1 MNFEEF
7 LDDEPKEPSSAI
19 PVDEEPSESVAE
31 EIVAEDSIDVQK
43 AVVEALAA
51 DKAEQAETIA
61 ALRAENAELRRNI
74 VELKKSILELT
85 DRAEVA
91 RRQIVEQRSALEK
104 VGDVLA
110 TNADNGLSNKVALL
124 DRDIDVPDRFTGETR
139 DHVIEVVREA
149 RDKAEAEGRLR
160 RAQVLEGVLAANEPE
175 GTLAKKRANLEKLF
189 AYNGNIVSGPVI
201 AELEKMGLFHKNGE
215 DYLLPAEI
223 IKRNY

>member
-7 LDDEPKEPSSAI
+7 LDDEAPKAPAN
-19 PVDEEPSESVAE
+19 EEIAE
-31 EIVAEDSIDVQK
+31 ETSEDSEEDAADSIDVQK
-43 AVVEALAA
+43 AVVESLAA

-74 VELKKSILELT
+74 AELKKEAAALVE
-85 DRAEVA
+85 RAEAVK
-91 RRQIVEQRSALEK
+91 RQMSEQKSALEK

-110 TNADNGLSNKVALL
+110 INADNGLSNKVSLL
-124 DRDIDVPDRFTGETR
+124 DRDIDVPDRFVGETR

-175 GTLAKKRANLEKLF
+175 GTLAKKRAALEKLF
-189 AYNGNIVSGPVI
+189 SENGSIVSGLVI
-201 AELEKMGLFHKNGE
+201 EQLEKMGISHKNGDE
-215 DYLLPAEI
+215 YLLPAEI
-223 IKRNY
+223 INRNY

>member
-7 LDDEPKEPSSAI
+7 LDDAAPKAQPAEQPA
-19 PVDEEPSESVAE
+19 EEVAE
-31 EIVAEDSIDVQK
+31 EEATVDSIDVQK

-51 DKAEQAETIA
+51 DKAEQAETIS
-61 ALRAENAELRRNI
+61 ALRAENAELKKSI
-74 VELKKSILELT
+74 DELKKSISELT
-85 DRAEVA
+85 DRAELA
-91 RRQIVEQRSALEK
+91 KKQMLDQKAALEK

-189 AYNGNIVSGPVI
+189 ADNGNIVSGPVI
-201 AELEKMGLFHKNGE
+201 AELEKMGLSHKNGE
-215 DYLLPAEI
+215 DYLLPDEI
-223 IKRNY
+223 VKRNY

>member
-7 LDDEPKEPSSAI
+7 LDDEAPKAPAN
-19 PVDEEPSESVAE
+19 EETAE
-31 EIVAEDSIDVQK
+31 ETSDGEDADSIDVQK
-43 AVVEALAA
+43 AVVESLAA

-74 VELKKSILELT
+74 AELKKEAAALAE
-85 DRAEVA
+85 RAEAVK
-91 RRQIVEQRSALEK
+91 RQMSEQKTALEK

-110 TNADNGLSNKVALL
+110 INADNGLSNKVSLL
-124 DRDIDVPDRFTGETR
+124 DRDIDVPDRFVGETR

-175 GTLAKKRANLEKLF
+175 GTLAKKRAALEKLF
-189 AYNGNIVSGPVI
+189 AENGSIVSGPVI
-201 AELEKMGLFHKNGE
+201 EQLEKMGISHKNGE
-215 DYLLPAEI
+215 EYLLPAEI
-223 IKRNY
+223 INRNY

>member
-7 LDDEPKEPSSAI
+7 LDDEAPKAPAN
-19 PVDEEPSESVAE
+19 EEIAE
-31 EIVAEDSIDVQK
+31 ETSEEDAADSIDVQK
-43 AVVEALAA
+43 AVVESLAA

-74 VELKKSILELT
+74 AELKKEAAALAE
-85 DRAEVA
+85 RAEAVK
-91 RRQIVEQRSALEK
+91 RQMSEQKTALEK

-110 TNADNGLSNKVALL
+110 INADNGLSNKVSLL
-124 DRDIDVPDRFTGETR
+124 DRDIDVPDRFVGETR

-175 GTLAKKRANLEKLF
+175 GTLAKKRAALEKLF
-189 AYNGNIVSGPVI
+189 AENGSIVSGPVI
-201 AELEKMGLFHKNGE
+201 EQLEKMGISHKNGDE
-215 DYLLPAEI
+215 YLLPAEI
-223 IKRNY
+223 INRNY

>member
-7 LDDEPKEPSSAI
+7 LDDEPKASSAAI
-19 PVDEEPSESVAE
+19 PVDEEASESVAE

-91 RRQIVEQRSALEK
+91 RRQMVEQKSALEK

-124 DRDIDVPDRFTGETR
+124 DRDIDIPDRFIGETR
-139 DHVIEVVREA
+139 DHVLEVVREA

-160 RAQVLEGVLAANEPE
+160 RAQVLEGVLAANEPD

-201 AELEKMGLFHKNGE
+201 AELEKIGLSHKNGE

>member
-7 LDDEPKEPSSAI
+7 LDDEAPKAPAN
-19 PVDEEPSESVAE
+19 EEIAE
-31 EIVAEDSIDVQK
+31 ETSEEDAADSIDVQK
-43 AVVEALAA
+43 AVVESLAA

-74 VELKKSILELT
+74 AELKKEAAALVE
-85 DRAEVA
+85 RAEAVK
-91 RRQIVEQRSALEK
+91 RQMSEQKTALEK

-110 TNADNGLSNKVALL
+110 INADNGLSNKVSLL
-124 DRDIDVPDRFTGETR
+124 DRDIDVPDRFVGETR

-175 GTLAKKRANLEKLF
+175 GTLAKKRAALEKLF
-189 AYNGNIVSGPVI
+189 AENGSIVSGLVI
-201 AELEKMGLFHKNGE
+201 EQLEKMGISHKNGDE
-215 DYLLPAEI
+215 YLLPAEI
-223 IKRNY
+223 INRNY